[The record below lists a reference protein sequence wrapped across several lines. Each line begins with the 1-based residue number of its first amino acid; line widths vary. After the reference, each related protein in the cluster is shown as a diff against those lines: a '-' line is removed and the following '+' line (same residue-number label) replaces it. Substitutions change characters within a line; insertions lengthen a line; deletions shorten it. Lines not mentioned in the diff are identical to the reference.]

1 MLYFIL
7 APYSAIFV
15 DPFKTVQVRNGYQL
29 FWRKQKR
36 IENHWNLF
44 LDKKPLEP
52 SLILPSPDQYLLIA
66 QSLLTDL
73 SKISCPESYFF

>member
-36 IENHWNLF
+36 MENHWNLF
-44 LDKKPLEP
+44 LDKKPLVP
-52 SLILPSPDQYLLIA
+52 IIDIAFPRSVSPY
-66 QSLLTDL
+66 
-73 SKISCPESYFF
+73 CPESFDGLVKKKLPGKQFF